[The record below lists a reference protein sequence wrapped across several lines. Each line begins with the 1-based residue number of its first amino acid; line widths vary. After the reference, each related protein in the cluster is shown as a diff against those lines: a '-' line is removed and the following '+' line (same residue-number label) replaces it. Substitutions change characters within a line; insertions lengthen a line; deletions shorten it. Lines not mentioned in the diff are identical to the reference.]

1 MEKFF
6 LFTRGRTGST
16 AIIDEIGTLK
26 HIRTAQELFLKFDYR
41 SLLNQF
47 KNLME
52 HYDDTM
58 LPYELWKPKYWIFK
72 HWPELWLL
80 SRIPQ
85 NLYLSDIEQAAS
97 EAAARAF
104 GFKILSHQF
113 DETPDLEAT
122 LLRRRYKA
130 IYLTRNIPRQVIS
143 GMIANARGVYN
154 TQQNFDES
162 AQFEIDLD
170 EFRRLVEW
178 EQQAVCNDLIRLSS
192 SGFEHITISY
202 EEFTNSRSELF
213 HRITNFLQLPASTP
227 ASSNYAI
234 MIKDLEY
241 TVTNYEAVIKLAA
254 EMDIPLT

>member
-16 AIIDEIGTLK
+16 AIIDEIGTLE
-26 HIRTAQELFLKFDYR
+26 HIQTAQELFLKFDYR

-52 HYDDTM
+52 HYEAM
-58 LPYELWKPKYWIFK
+58 VPYELWKSKYWIFR
-72 HWPELWLL
+72 HWPENRLV

-85 NLYLSDIEQAAS
+85 SLYLSNIERAAS

-113 DETPDLEAT
+113 DETPGLEAI
-122 LLRRRYKA
+122 LHRRRYKA

-143 GMIANARGVYN
+143 GMIANERGVYN
-154 TQQNFDES
+154 TKQKFDES

-170 EFRRLVEW
+170 EFKRLVEW
-178 EQQAVCNDLIRLSS
+178 EQQAVSNDLTRLSS

-202 EEFTNSRSELF
+202 EEFTNSRTEF
-213 HRITNFLQLPASTP
+213 FNRITNFLQLPTSTP
-227 ASSNYAI
+227 ASSTYAI

-254 EMDIPLT
+254 EMDMPLT